1 MERIKVLLI
10 EDNPGDARLIKEM
23 LVEEKGIIFDLEWKS
38 NLSDGLKRLDDG
50 GIDII
55 LLDLMLPDSI
65 GGFYT
70 FSKTQAQA
78 PQIPIVVMTGF
89 DDESFAISTVRMGAQ
104 DYLIKGKV
112 DSSLLV
118 RTIRYAIARKLG
130 GERHF
135 TLQEL
140 KQYDGKE
147 GRQAYIAFKGK
158 VYDLS
163 NTNTW
168 KNGIHLGKHVAG
180 NDLTEGIL
188 SAPHGE
194 EVFIKFHIVG
204 ELGKEKSFG
213 QKLLLKI
220 EEWHLH
226 PMTVHFSIAY
236 SIAVS
241 LLALLYVFTGEIS
254 FEIASYYMLVLG
266 FLTSPIAGL
275 SGLLSWKVTY
285 EGKMTKIFVRKII
298 FTAVLIVI
306 TSACFVWR
314 TLNPD
319 VILARTDLNYIY
331 LALLLSLV
339 PTVTILG
346 YDGGKIIYI

>member
-23 LVEEKGIIFDLEWKS
+23 LVEEKGIIFDMEWKT
-38 NLSDGLKRLDDG
+38 NLSEGLKRLADG
-50 GIDII
+50 NIDVI

-112 DSSLLV
+112 DSNLLV

-130 GERHF
+130 EERHF

-140 KQYDGKE
+140 KEYDGKE
-147 GRQAYIAFKGK
+147 GRPAYMAFNGK
-158 VYDLS
+158 VYDVS
-163 NTNTW
+163 NSSTW
-168 KNGIHLGKHVAG
+168 QNGIHLGKHFAG

-204 ELGKEKSFG
+204 ELIKEKSFG
-213 QKLLLKI
+213 QKLVLKI
-220 EEWHLH
+220 EELHLH
-226 PMTVHFSIAY
+226 PIAVHFSIAY

-241 LLALLYVFTGEIS
+241 LLALLYVFTGNVA
-254 FEIASYYMLVLG
+254 FETASYYMLILG
-266 FLTSPIAGL
+266 FLASPIAAL
-275 SGLLSWKVTY
+275 SGIFSWKVTY

-298 FTAVLIVI
+298 FTVVLLVI
-306 TSACFVWR
+306 ISACFIWR

-319 VILARTDLNYIY
+319 IMTKDLDYIY